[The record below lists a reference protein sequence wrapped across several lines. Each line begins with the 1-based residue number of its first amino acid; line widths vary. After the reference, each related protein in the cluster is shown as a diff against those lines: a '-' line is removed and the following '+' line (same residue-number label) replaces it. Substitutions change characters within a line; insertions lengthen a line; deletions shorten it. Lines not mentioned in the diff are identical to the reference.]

1 MNRKLF
7 LKRTAGSAVAL
18 FAGTKL
24 FADQVF
30 KKDVEKGKRIG
41 IIGLD
46 TTHSIAFTKLLN
58 DAGSENI
65 YNGYKVVA
73 AYPYG
78 SRELALSKSRIPVLT
93 EEIKKF
99 GVQVTES
106 LQELFL
112 LSDVILLETNDG
124 RIHKQQAMEVIRAG
138 KPMFID
144 KPIAASL
151 QDAWEIF
158 AAAEKYKVP
167 VFSSSALRYLKPIE
181 EIKSGKYGAVN
192 GADTFSPAL
201 IEPSH
206 PDLFWY
212 GIHGVEALYALM
224 GTGCVSV
231 QRHFTPGSDFVSGT
245 WKDGRIGNFRGLR
258 AGKTDFGGTCYCEKE
273 IVSIGTFTG
282 YESLVKQITGF
293 FESGIS
299 PVTKE
304 ETLELITFLEA
315 AELSKKLGGRSV
327 QLEAIVSKLKKVNI

>member
-24 FADQVF
+24 FAENIV
-30 KKDVEKGKRIG
+30 KEGVENGKRIG

-58 DAGSENI
+58 DPGSGNS
-65 YNGYKVVA
+65 YHGYKVVA
-73 AYPYG
+73 AYPFG
-78 SRELALSKSRIPVLT
+78 SRELALSKTRIPVLT

-99 GVQVTES
+99 GVEIVGS
-106 LQELFL
+106 LQELFKV
-112 LSDVILLETNDG
+112 SDVILLETNDG
-124 RIHKQQAMEVIRAG
+124 RIHRQQAMEVISAG

-158 AAAEKYKVP
+158 VAAEKYKVP
-167 VFSSSALRYLKPIE
+167 VFSSSALRYLKPIQD
-181 EIKSGKYGAVN
+181 IKSGTYGAVM
-192 GADTFSPAL
+192 GADTFSPAM
-201 IEPSH
+201 IEPTH

-231 QRHFTPGSDFVSGT
+231 QRHFTEGSDFVSGT

-282 YESLVKQITGF
+282 YESLLKQITLF
-293 FESGIS
+293 FDTGES
-299 PVTKE
+299 PVLKE
-304 ETLELITFLEA
+304 DTLELIAFLEA
-315 AELSKKLGGRSV
+315 AELSKNLGGKTVLLDS
-327 QLEAIVSKLKKVNI
+327 IVNKLKKVNL

>member
-24 FADQVF
+24 FAAQFLKEDI
-30 KKDVEKGKRIG
+30 EKGKRIG

-58 DAGSENI
+58 DAGSGNS

-78 SRELALSKSRIPVLT
+78 SRELALSKTRIPVLT

-99 GVQVTES
+99 GVEVVGS
-106 LQELFL
+106 LQELFKM
-112 LSDVILLETNDG
+112 SDVILLETNDG

-167 VFSSSALRYLKPIE
+167 VFSSSALRYLKPIQD
-181 EIKSGKYGAVN
+181 IKSGTYGAVM

-201 IEPSH
+201 IEPTH

-231 QRHFTPGSDFVSGT
+231 QRHFTEGSDFVSGT

-258 AGKTDFGGTCYCEKE
+258 KGKTDFGGTCYCEKE
-273 IVSIGTFTG
+273 IVSIGPFTG
-282 YESLVKQITGF
+282 YESLVKQITAF
-293 FESGIS
+293 FDSGIS
-299 PVTKE
+299 PVAKE
-304 ETLELITFLEA
+304 ETLELIAFLEA

>member
-1 MNRKLF
+1 
-7 LKRTAGSAVAL
+7 
-18 FAGTKL
+18 
-24 FADQVF
+24 
-30 KKDVEKGKRIG
+30 
-41 IIGLD
+41 
-46 TTHSIAFTKLLN
+46 
-58 DAGSENI
+58 
-65 YNGYKVVA
+65 VVA

-78 SRELALSKSRIPVLT
+78 SRELELSKTRIPVLT

-99 GVQVTES
+99 GVEVVGS
-106 LQELFL
+106 LQELFKI
-112 LSDVILLETNDG
+112 SDVILLETNDG

-144 KPIAASL
+144 KPIATSL

-158 AAAEKYKVP
+158 AASEKYKVP
-167 VFSSSALRYLKPIE
+167 VFSSSALRYLKPIQD
-181 EIKSGKYGAVN
+181 IKSGTYGTVM

-201 IEPSH
+201 IEPTH

-231 QRHFTPGSDFVSGT
+231 QRHFTEGNDFVSGT
-245 WKDGRIGNFRGLR
+245 WKDRRIGNFRGLR
-258 AGKTDFGGTCYCEKE
+258 KGKTDFGGTCYCEKE

-299 PVTKE
+299 PVAKE
-304 ETLELITFLEA
+304 ETLELIAFLEA

-327 QLEAIVSKLKKVNI
+327 QMEEITSKLKKVNI